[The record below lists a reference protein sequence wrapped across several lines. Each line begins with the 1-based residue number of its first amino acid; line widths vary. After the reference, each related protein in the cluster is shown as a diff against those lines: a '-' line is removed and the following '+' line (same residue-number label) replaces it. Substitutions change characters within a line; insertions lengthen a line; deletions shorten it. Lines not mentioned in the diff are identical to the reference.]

1 MDATEALKRRD
12 ALLELLVRKHWQLK
26 RRDGLRRL
34 VWCFLCDLSPL
45 LRAATDPLAEE
56 DREVGAMVR
65 ERGLGGMIDAIH
77 ELDGL
82 GGIWG
87 FWWKSALTATEPM
100 MTTLSAVGLLDR
112 VHAYIGQ
119 SGTGEEPPFAE
130 HLAELG
136 AKHRRRNSVLWD
148 GLSWVTA
155 ENGEE
160 KVFFLGLVQ
169 DQAAALAFAREN
181 RKPSEGA
188 APTVPPE
195 VVEQLREAG
204 TLVVLRLGCE
214 PGSAECGGCEFV
226 DRDLDE
232 CAVPQFDNAEL
243 GHEGEWLRCLACL
256 DAEEELSEGIRLNAH
271 ETDLQRR
278 ARAYLEK
285 TLPAD
290 GEVQTALDVADGR
303 GPLAKSR

>member
-119 SGTGEEPPFAE
+119 SGTGEVA
-130 HLAELG
+130 
-136 AKHRRRNSVLWD
+136 RRGIAILH
-148 GLSWVTA
+148 
-155 ENGEE
+155 E
-160 KVFFLGLVQ
+160 
-169 DQAAALAFAREN
+169 AL
-181 RKPSEGA
+181 PQQTQS
-188 APTVPPE
+188 
-195 VVEQLREAG
+195 EAG